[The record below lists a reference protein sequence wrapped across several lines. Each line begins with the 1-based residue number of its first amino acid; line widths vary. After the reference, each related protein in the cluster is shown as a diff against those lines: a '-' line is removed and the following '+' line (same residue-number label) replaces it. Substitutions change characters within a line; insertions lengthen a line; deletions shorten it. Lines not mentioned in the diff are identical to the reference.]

1 METYKTDIEWFK
13 ELPVGWSSFR
23 FVDYIDLKH
32 GFQFRDFDFTD
43 EGIKIVKI
51 TQLNQDGSL
60 DLSDCSFIEAKRLDE
75 FNDILIKEGDILMAL
90 TGGTIGKI
98 IRCAEIKEPLL
109 QNYRV
114 GNFIPFRGLDKGFL
128 FYLLSSQLTLDQIDY
143 YINRNGQPNIGKE
156 NFKRMFFPFPPN
168 PEQTAIANYLDRKTS
183 TIDKKTELLNQKI
196 ETYKKLRKAI
206 INKAVTKGLDNK
218 VALKESDLGFSVPV
232 HWKKVRLKDIGNLY
246 SGLSGKS
253 GDDFNQEDNLNNK
266 SFIPFTNIA
275 NNTYLDKEHLGTV
288 VVGEN
293 ENQNAVKKGDIFF
306 LMSSEGYDDIGKT
319 AVLVDDLKE
328 TYLNSFCKGFRINKT
343 KTNSNFLNYALLS
356 DFYRKRMIV
365 EGKGFTRINLKME
378 KVSNFEMNLP
388 TDVKEQHQIA
398 EYLDQKTAT
407 IDKIVANLQTQI
419 TTLQHLRKVL
429 INDAVTGKIKVV

>member
-1 METYKTDIEWFK
+1 MKTRELNDEISLNKNFRIDGFCKIVRGNTGLKKDELLDAGDYVALQYGKTYKVDVVDETFNFFVNEEYFK
-13 ELPVGWSSFR
+13 ESQVVNQGDTILISTSETIEDLGHSCFYDRNDLGLLGGEQILLKPKNNSINGKYLYYFSKFLKAELQKYATGLKVFR
-23 FVDYIDLKH
+23 FNIDDIKKLS
-32 GFQFRDFDFTD
+32 FDF
-43 EGIKIVKI
+43 
-51 TQLNQDGSL
+51 
-60 DLSDCSFIEAKRLDE
+60 
-75 FNDILIKEGDILMAL
+75 
-90 TGGTIGKI
+90 
-98 IRCAEIKEPLL
+98 
-109 QNYRV
+109 
-114 GNFIPFRGLDKGFL
+114 
-128 FYLLSSQLTLDQIDY
+128 
-143 YINRNGQPNIGKE
+143 
-156 NFKRMFFPFPPN
+156 PPK
-168 PEQTAIANYLDRKTS
+168 PEQTAIANYIDRKTS
-183 TIDKKTELLNQKI
+183 TIDKKTALLNQKI

-218 VALKESDLGFSVPV
+218 VELRESDLGFSVPV

-319 AVLVDDLKE
+319 AVLVDDLKG

-388 TDVKEQHQIA
+388 TDVKEQRQIA

-407 IDKIVANLQTQI
+407 IDKIVENLQTQI
-419 TTLQHLRKVL
+419 TTFQHLRKVL

>member
-1 METYKTDIEWFK
+1 MSYSNFSEFRLKDVAK
-13 ELPVGWSSFR
+13 LSSGLTPKAGDTKYYDDGI
-23 FVDYIDLKH
+23 VNWLNTGDLNDGIIVSTNKKISTIALEDYPTLKINEK
-32 GFQFRDFDFTD
+32 GTVVIAMY
-43 EGIKIVKI
+43 G
-51 TQLNQDGSL
+51 
-60 DLSDCSFIEAKRLDE
+60 A
-75 FNDILIKEGDILMAL
+75 
-90 TGGTIGKI
+90 TIGKLGI
-98 IRCAEIKEPLL
+98 LEIRATTNQACCCIVSNTKLS
-109 QNYRV
+109 N
-114 GNFIPFRGLDKGFL
+114 KFL
-128 FYLLSSQLTLDQIDY
+128 FYFLLSRKDFIISLSVGGT
-143 YINRNGQPNIGKE
+143 QPNVSQSILSFLKVYL
-156 NFKRMFFPFPPN
+156 PPYS
-168 PEQTAIANYLDRKTS
+168 EQTAIANYLDRKTS
-183 TIDKKTELLNQKI
+183 TIDKKTALLNQKI

-218 VALKESDLGFSVPV
+218 VELKESDLGFSVPV

-419 TTLQHLRKVL
+419 AMLQHLRKGL

>member
-1 METYKTDIEWFK
+1 MSMKNDVLIPSSWRNERIKNIGTVNGR
-13 ELPVGWSSFR
+13 VGWKALKAAEYVENGYFFLSTPNIKDNEIDFIN
-23 FVDYIDLKH
+23 VNYITAERYFESPEIMLQENDVLL
-32 GFQFRDFDFTD
+32 
-43 EGIKIVKI
+43 VK
-51 TQLNQDGSL
+51 DGSTL
-60 DLSDCSFIEAKRLDE
+60 GI
-75 FNDILIKEGDILMAL
+75 
-90 TGGTIGKI
+90 
-98 IRCAEIKEPLL
+98 
-109 QNYRV
+109 V
-114 GNFIPFRGLDKGFL
+114 NFIRHLPSEGTVNSSIAVLRFKNENAHFIYYFL
-128 FYLLSSQLTLDQIDY
+128 KSNLIQEVIQLKKDGMGVPHLFQKD
-143 YINRNGQPNIGKE
+143 IN
-156 NFKRMFFPFPPN
+156 NFEIFLPSFS
-168 PEQTAIANYLDRKTS
+168 EQTTIAQYLDRKTKAV
-183 TIDKKTELLNQKI
+183 DRKTALLQQKI

-218 VALKESDLGFSVPV
+218 VELKESDLGFSVPV

-253 GDDFNQEDNLNNK
+253 GDDFNQYENPNNK
-266 SFIPFTNIA
+266 GFIPFTNIA

-388 TDVKEQHQIA
+388 TDVKEQRQIA

-407 IDKIVANLQTQI
+407 IDKIVENLQRQI